1 MAQIKISV
9 KGKLEM
15 TLTRNYNSLSLFTAN
30 KDDVGFNETGN
41 DFYNYCITSP
51 CGSWVGDKIKI
62 LSLPNKGRLYYNST
76 PLSTPTYANVTVGQE
91 IMVRD
96 LIDYQVLRFSAEGS
110 FNDEFTESYL
120 TNFTFERYCVSTA
133 QNITVKVNLNMID
146 DKVSPASIYV
156 NNVVRDF
163 VTGIATYDL
172 HVEGAEF
179 NGYFCGVMTNGRV
192 NTREKLASLN
202 NGFGTIFALKINSGE
217 AIAVEDRKSILVSI
231 PVGVYSG
238 SIKVS
243 AGSVP
248 LSEDVSCIVKM
259 GYSLDNIYENRITST
274 YVSMTLDRSGEL

>member
-15 TLTRNYNSLSLFTAN
+15 TLTRNYNSLSVFTAN

-96 LIDYQVLRFSAEGS
+96 LIDYKVLRFSAEGS
-110 FNDEFTESYL
+110 ADGQFTESYL

-146 DKVSPASIYV
+146 DKLAVSNIYV
-156 NNVVRDF
+156 TDVVRDNGTVF
-163 VTGIATYDL
+163 FTL
-172 HVEGAEF
+172 HVENEPFVGYLHHKGGGRNFNTEF
-179 NGYFCGVMTNGRV
+179 AVISSTHGVNLYIPNETPFLVDVYN
-192 NTREKLASLN
+192 LASVN
-202 NGFGTIFALKINSGE
+202 
-217 AIAVEDRKSILVSI
+217 I
-231 PVGVYSG
+231 PVGVYPSC
-238 SIKVS
+238 SLS
-243 AGSVP
+243 ASASFKDP
-248 LSEDVSCIVKM
+248 M
-259 GYSLDNIYENRITST
+259 LDIT
-274 YVSMTLDRSGEL
+274 VNGELAYGLTTVYADSIVFLNVSFYSSGIIY